1 MSPASHAPASSS
13 SSDAPRLLADHP
25 ALDLLNTLER
35 AFDAPVDR
43 WQTDDDVWRWLERVA
58 LLPNG
63 ELPAERPKGMLAAAT
78 SLRES
83 LRQAVSLRKAGGT
96 VDVTLLNEYLAADAC
111 RTSLAPA
118 DDGKIRLARV
128 YPTDTPMQCLV
139 PLTLAAAELLAHGDF
154 SLIRKCE
161 SETCS
166 MWFYDR
172 TRAHRR
178 RWCSMALC
186 GNRHKVAAYRR
197 REASASAAAA
207 NGSNESNTGGATTAS
222 NASNASDA
230 A

>member
-1 MSPASHAPASSS
+1 MSSASTSSTASSNTATS
-13 SSDAPRLLADHP
+13 GNNPSDVPRLLADHP

-35 AFDAPVDR
+35 ALLDAPLDR
-43 WQTDDDVWRWLERVA
+43 WQSDEDVWQWLERVS

-63 ELPAERPKGMLAAAT
+63 ELPARRPEGMLDAAVA
-78 SLRES
+78 LRES
-83 LRQAVSLRKAGGT
+83 LRSAVSQRKRGDA
-96 VDVTLLNEYLAADAC
+96 VDVTLLNEYLGADAC
-111 RTSLAPA
+111 RTLLTAA
-118 DDGKIRLARV
+118 EGGKIRLARV

-139 PLTLAAAELLAHGDF
+139 PLALSAADLLANGDF
-154 SLIRKCE
+154 TLIRQCE
-161 SETCS
+161 SETCT

-197 REASASAAAA
+197 REANASAAASAAGAA
-207 NGSNESNTGGATTAS
+207 NAN
-222 NASNASDA
+222 NASDA